1 MASVLNNF
9 ENLSLNSTLED
20 SPYSIADIVRS
31 HQSLNSGFEIRN
43 RMGNRSFLFYL
54 RHQRGAQMVEIL
66 VRHDADF
73 EFSSLRL
80 PRLVGSYL

>member
-31 HQSLNSGFEIRN
+31 HQNLNTGIEIRN
-43 RMGNRSFLFYL
+43 RMGIRSYLFYL
-54 RHQRGAQMVEIL
+54 RHQCGTQVVEIP
-66 VRHDADF
+66 VQHDADF
-73 EFSSLRL
+73 EFSSLRV
-80 PRLVGSYL
+80 PRPVGSYL